1 MGLLVSSSPFLREM
15 LPSPGFAV
23 NGFIPWFC
31 VMMVPGSLH
40 RALVASQ
47 GFHTGDL

>member
-1 MGLLVSSSPFLREM
+1 MGLLLLLIEM
-15 LPSPGFAV
+15 SPSPGFAV

-40 RALVASQ
+40 RTQIASQ
-47 GFHTGDL
+47 GFHAGDL